1 MIRRET
7 DVITR
12 DMKSRTLVLLSMKIL
27 LPKELVPACAVDIV
41 LTTVEQ
47 TLLVTARYYLYLRSD
62 CRADGSP
69 GSVRSLGIIKGWRYC
84 LLIDEGA

>member
-1 MIRRET
+1 MKRRET
-7 DVITR
+7 DVITKDIR
-12 DMKSRTLVLLSMKIL
+12 SRTLVLLSMKIL
-27 LPKELVPACAVDIV
+27 LPKELEPACAVDIV

-47 TLLVTARYYLYLRSD
+47 ALLVPARYPYLRSD
-62 CRADGSP
+62 CRADQCP

>member
-1 MIRRET
+1 MKRRET

-12 DMKSRTLVLLSMKIL
+12 DMRSRTLVLLSMKIL
-27 LPKELVPACAVDIV
+27 LPKELEPACAVDIV

-47 TLLVTARYYLYLRSD
+47 ALLVPARYPYLRSD
-62 CRADGSP
+62 WRADQCP